1 MHLNYKQT
9 VIWDL
14 TLIDVGFL
22 GSEQSVPS
30 AIRGLAHIGVKI
42 TTGAPNA
49 VVGQWAPSATIYNSI
64 DGNFYLMTGTPAAPV
79 WSLVESSNL
88 TASTF
93 GYNTNATAGA
103 YTIPAAQMVNAMLD
117 RNGGSADRTDVTDTA
132 AAIIALLPGA
142 IQGSTFEFVLRNRS
156 ATVGQK
162 ITLTGG
168 TGVTIS
174 GNISNFAN
182 GDVTYIGIVTNVGTP
197 TIVLYAEAASGA
209 LQPSVDAASSV
220 NTVQVTT
227 SATNTP
233 VAEAA
238 VGSDTNISWSLDGKG
253 SGGLLLGGISTGKN
267 SLGRGSV
274 QPPLLSATIAPLGT
288 TQNSTPSSAQLLG
301 GIVTQTGA
309 TGAGTVQLPTGTLVS
324 AAIVTALGVT
334 GAAVSVGDT
343 FECLFSNLGGGQ
355 TLTITSGVG
364 STVVGNGAVPTGK
377 NARMVFAN
385 TGANTWN
392 VYCTVSA

>member
-117 RNGGSADRTDVTDTA
+117 RNGGTTNRADVTDTA
-132 AAIIALLPGA
+132 TAIIALLPGA
-142 IQGSTFEFVLRNRS
+142 IVGSTFEFVLRNIS
-156 ATVGQK
+156 ATPGQQVD
-162 ITLTGG
+162 LQAGV
-168 TGVTIS
+168 GVTIS
-174 GNISNFAN
+174 GTNSIFAG
-182 GDVTYIGIVTNVGTP
+182 GDITYIGIVTNVGTP
-197 TIVLYAEAASGA
+197 AVTLYAEADTSA
-209 LQPSVDAASSV
+209 LLPSNDVGSSV
-220 NTVQVTT
+220 NTIQLTAA
-227 SATNTP
+227 ATG
-233 VAEAA
+233 VAPIMAA
-238 VGSDTNISWSLDGKG
+238 VGLDAAVGHVIDAKAAG
-253 SGGLLLGGISTGKN
+253 QVEIAKNSTGGSTLN
-267 SLGRGSV
+267 RGSLKALIV
-274 QPPLLSATIAPLGT
+274 GQTLTALGT
-288 TQNSTPSSAQLLG
+288 VQNSTPTAAQLLG
-301 GIVTQTGA
+301 GLITQTSV
-309 TGAGTVQLPTGTLVS
+309 TGAGTVTLPTGTLLSS
-324 AAIVTALGVT
+324 ALLG
-334 GAAVSVGDT
+334 AQVGDS
-343 FECLFSNLGGGQ
+343 FEVMFANLGGGFA
-355 TLTITSGVG
+355 LTVTAGASGT
-364 STVVGNGAVPTGK
+364 TVIGTAAIPSAKTAKLTFV
-377 NARMVFAN
+377 N
-385 TGANTWN
+385 TATNTWSVFMN
-392 VYCTVSA
+392 VSA